1 MPHRSP
7 LLLTVALAVTA
18 LVALPTG
25 AVAAER
31 PVTDNPPLT
40 SVANGSVTARV
51 LVQMPNGTY
60 EPAQLGT
67 ATMRLYSA
75 VFSNGLATASFDSGV
90 DGVITA
96 SVPPGDYLIE
106 IASNDPRNFPV
117 HEWWNNEPYQRDA
130 LPLTIGDGAS
140 INLGNVSLGSRAFDS
155 TRLAGANRFETAVA
169 VSRRAFPTTA
179 GAVVVVNGNSFADAL
194 SAGPLAND
202 LFGTLLLVTTTSI
215 PEATRAEIDRLNPT
229 SIYIVGGTGVV
240 SSAVEEQLRPYAAN
254 PNFVYRIAGADRY
267 ATSRAVVEFIGPG
280 INTMMIATG
289 RNFPDALAAVPVA
302 NAFGVG
308 ALLLVDG
315 SRTSLDAATRSLL
328 EDRTTADFYVV
339 GGTGAVSAPLVADI
353 QTIAPTVRLS
363 GADRYATSVAVAFRF
378 FVQADEAF
386 IANGSGFA
394 DALAAGPVAALS
406 RAPVYLSR
414 STCVPTVVRDDI
426 LKVFANRIVLVG
438 GTSVLSNAVLSL
450 TEC

>member
-1 MPHRSP
+1 VPHRSP
-7 LLLTVALAVTA
+7 RLLTVALAIAA
-18 LVALPTG
+18 LVAVPTG

-31 PVTDNPPLT
+31 PVADNPPLT
-40 SVANGSVTARV
+40 AAADGSVTARV
-51 LVQMPNGTY
+51 LVQVAGGAF
-60 EPAQLGT
+60 EPAEPGM

-75 VFSNGLATASFDSGV
+75 GFSNGLAIASFDSGV

-96 SVPPGDYLIE
+96 TVPPGDYIIE
-106 IASNDPRNFPV
+106 IASIDPRTTPV
-117 HEWWNNEPYQRDA
+117 HEWYNNQRYQRDS
-130 LPLTIGDGAS
+130 LTLTVGDGAS
-140 INLGNVSLGSRAFDS
+140 INLGNVALEARSFDS
-155 TRLAGANRFETAVA
+155 VRVAGANRFETAVG
-169 VSRRAFPTTA
+169 VSQRAFPTSA
-179 GAVVVVNGNSFADAL
+179 AAVVVVNGNSFADAL

-202 LFGTLLLVTTTSI
+202 LFGTLLLVTSTSI

-267 ATSRAVVEFIGPG
+267 ATSRAVVDFIGPG
-280 INTMMIATG
+280 INNLMIATG
-289 RNFPDALAAVPVA
+289 RNYPDALSAVPVA

-315 SRTSLDAATRSLL
+315 ARTSLDAPTRALI
-328 EDRTTADFYVV
+328 EDRSTADLWVV
-339 GGTGAVSAPLVADI
+339 GGTAAVSAPLLADI
-353 QTIAPTVRLS
+353 QSIAPVVRLS

-378 FVQADEAF
+378 FVQADEAY

-394 DALAAGPVAALS
+394 DALAAGPVAALAK
-406 RAPVYLSR
+406 APVYLSR
-414 STCVPTVVRDDI
+414 STCIPTVVRDDI
-426 LKVFANRIVLVG
+426 INVFANRVVLVG
-438 GTSVLSNAVLSL
+438 GTGVLSSAVATL